1 MDRDRRKRKSD
12 ADGRGME
19 EMYTEREK
27 EIRKK
32 VEKKE
37 DEGDTPAT

>member
-1 MDRDRRKRKSD
+1 MRKKVVRDRRKRKSN

-27 EIRKK
+27 ENR
-32 VEKKE
+32 EN
-37 DEGDTPAT
+37 